1 MSVAKIAVDLIL
13 IAILVGGVGYSIFFQ
28 TNTSAWDASTVLVW
42 GFIAIVAAAGIILQL
57 LKDVGVKINM

>member
-13 IAILVGGVGYSIFFQ
+13 IAILVGGVAFAVLFA
-28 TNTSAWDASTVLVW
+28 TNTTTWNTQTILVW
-42 GFIAIVAAAGIILQL
+42 GFIGVIGAAGLILQL

>member
-28 TNTSAWDASTVLVW
+28 TNTSTWDASTILVW

>member
-13 IAILVGGVGYSIFFQ
+13 IAILVGGVAYAVLFA
-28 TNTSAWDASTVLVW
+28 TNTSTWNTQTILVW
-42 GFIAIVAAAGIILQL
+42 GFIGVIGAAGLIIQL